1 MARAGVRR
9 AAVGRTIGL
18 LVLGFG
24 GMACAVPAVAQS
36 ATETKRAGR
45 TGADIVLGAYLSVEK
60 GCKVGDP
67 PPVEVIDKPAHGQI
81 ITRPQ
86 GVNIRTAPGAPK
98 NCIGLSPNGVAV
110 IYRSA
115 RRFKGEDKATFKVT
129 LPDGV
134 REVRAAITVK

>member
-1 MARAGVRR
+1 MWR
-9 AAVGRTIGL
+9 AAIGPAIGL
-18 LVLGFG
+18 LALGCG
-24 GMACAVPAVAQS
+24 AMAFAVEAAAQA
-36 ATETKRAGR
+36 ATETKRSGR
-45 TGADIVLGAYLSVEK
+45 TGADIVLGADLSVEK
-60 GCKVGDP
+60 GCKVGGP
-67 PPVEVIDKPAHGQI
+67 PKIEVTEKPAHGQI

-115 RRFKGEDKATFKVT
+115 RRFKGEDTATFQVT

-134 REVRAAITVK
+134 REVKAAITVK